1 MSTLVLPLDGSAC
14 AEQALPTA
22 LSFLKGPQDKLILVR
37 VVPFPN
43 SVPPH
48 VLAQLVDELELEAAL
63 YLKEVGEP
71 LRARGLRV
79 DEHVRSGQPAREVAH
94 VADKEGADLIVLST
108 HGRSGLQRWLLGS
121 VAENVVRQA
130 PCPVWLVRAGEEGS
144 LPPAG
149 LPEEPLVMVPLDGSR
164 ASERSLSFVREL
176 LAGAPAR
183 LLLVGATDLPQL
195 AFPLRTEVR
204 HVLESYLRGKV
215 TELPAPAEY
224 LVVDGPAVAALQEVA
239 QDRQP
244 DLIVMANRQREGLD
258 RWVLGSVAEH
268 VLRHATG
275 SVVIV
280 PQHTR
285 VALTS

>member
-1 MSTLVLPLDGSAC
+1 
-14 AEQALPTA
+14 
-22 LSFLKGPQDKLILVR
+22 
-37 VVPFPN
+37 
-43 SVPPH
+43 
-48 VLAQLVDELELEAAL
+48 
-63 YLKEVGEP
+63 
-71 LRARGLRV
+71 
-79 DEHVRSGQPAREVAH
+79 
-94 VADKEGADLIVLST
+94 
-108 HGRSGLQRWLLGS
+108 
-121 VAENVVRQA
+121 
-130 PCPVWLVRAGEEGS
+130 
-144 LPPAG
+144 
-149 LPEEPLVMVPLDGSR
+149 MVPLDGSR
-164 ASERSLSFVREL
+164 ASERSLSFLREL

-195 AFPLRTEVR
+195 ALPLRTEVR
-204 HVLESYLRGKV
+204 HVLESYLRAKV